1 MKKNNKITCTVSV
14 LLVLVLMTSLCPY
27 VFAASREIRIGNA
40 EELAEFAG
48 KCSSDSYSKELTVIL
63 TNDIDLDGKELSVPI
78 FLGTF
83 DGAGHKI
90 TGLKISS
97 ENSRVALFGIIAEGA
112 AVKNLIVEGDV
123 SPAGTQNTVGG
134 IAGENYGTIENCS
147 FSGMISGTEK
157 TGGIAAVNGASGTI
171 TDCSVSGVIRG
182 SKFTGGI
189 TGENSGSVI
198 RCLNEAAVNT
208 TVTEE
213 DLVAAELEEL
223 SNAVYDLLK
232 NRDQE
237 YEISTSTDTGG
248 IAGYSTGVIQS
259 CENKGTVGYPHVGYN
274 VGGIAGRQSGYI
286 SNCTN
291 TGKVLGRKDV
301 GGIVGQMVPNVTLS
315 FSPDGLDEL
324 QKELNTMQSLI
335 DKTLDDTEKLSTV
348 TSGHL
353 TQVSGYVES
362 ARKNANDMVNQ
373 LSEFADSNIQSIN
386 GLSLLVSRYLSK
398 LTPIISDLS
407 DASTSMTSA
416 ISEMRKL
423 LEILDGTTEY
433 NDQLLLQIKEFCT
446 ETSQA
451 CGEVSEGLQALKRA
465 FAYLGDTSALPDTS
479 KLESD
484 IAALSRETEALNTLV
499 QKALD
504 EYEASGTVSAETRA
518 ALAEQLKT
526 VFSVYSIVVKDL
538 NEVLKNTDFSAI
550 LTKTIENIRGFSR
563 EMQSAMDLF
572 ISAFSH
578 MDSAMNALGRATDTL
593 RELNTVFDEAGNQL
607 DTVLAALHSA
617 SSSLDS
623 SLKKAVN
630 WAKELSAEEP
640 VTFHPL
646 GAEFTA
652 SSEALNAALE
662 GMNGELSALNT
673 SASDLNAAL
682 ISDLRDI
689 SNQFMKIMNLFMNL
703 VRETQNIDY
712 TDVFKDVS
720 EEELQSASLGK
731 VQESANYGEVA
742 ADRNVGGVV
751 GAMAIEYDFD
761 PEDDL
766 IPENR
771 SGRFVYQTRA
781 ILLDCKNGGKVTS
794 KRDCAGGVVGRMDLG
809 TVYGCGGFGETES
822 ESGSYVGGVCGFSL
836 SSIKNSFSK
845 CSLSG
850 KKYVGGIVGS
860 GKRVYGCISMV
871 EIDSQSAV
879 KGAIAG
885 EITDEYESNIFVSD
899 NLAGVDRIS
908 YSGKAEPVEYS
919 KLCESDNV
927 PDEMKVFVLRFIAD
941 GNELKSLTFSYGDS
955 LSLDVAPE
963 IPAKEGY
970 YAVWDRTELLS
981 LHFDTT
987 VTAEYIPYTTTVAG
1001 NDTRDGK
1008 NIFFVEGDFD
1018 TSYSFSA
1025 EKGEKDISGLP
1036 DIEFWQTREMLESW
1050 TIDLGG
1056 DGKETRKVHY
1066 LAPDGE
1072 TDNILIF
1079 INHNGTW
1086 EKADSYVFG
1095 SYIVFDADSSQTEF
1109 AVVRQKL
1116 VWWIWCVFAF
1126 AALWILLCII
1136 AIADA
1141 SRRRKSRK
1149 NKKIKA
1155 ADAESTALPENTEN
1169 EKN

>member
-1 MKKNNKITCTVSV
+1 MMKKNNKIIRAVSIFLV
-14 LLVLVLMTSLCPY
+14 FVLVASFCPY
-27 VFAASREIRIGNA
+27 ALAAGRETRISNA
-40 EELAEFAG
+40 EELAELAG
-48 KCSSDSYSKELTVIL
+48 KCSSDSYSKDLTVVL
-63 TNDIDLDGKELSVPI
+63 TNDIDLDGKEISVPI

-90 TGLKISS
+90 TGLKITS
-97 ENSRVALFGIIAEGA
+97 ENSRVALFGIISEGA
-112 AVKNLIVEGDV
+112 TVKNLIVEGEV
-123 SPAGTQNTVGG
+123 SPIGTQNTVGG

-147 FSGMISGTEK
+147 FSGMVSGSK
-157 TGGIAAVNGASGTI
+157 RIGGIAAVNGASGTV

-182 SKFTGGI
+182 SSFTGGI
-189 TGENSGSVI
+189 TGENSGSII
-198 RCLNEAAVNT
+198 RCLSEAAVNT

-213 DLVAAELEEL
+213 DIAAAELEEL
-223 SNAVYDLLK
+223 SRAVYDLLK

-237 YEISTSTDTGG
+237 YEISTSSDTGG

-286 SNCTN
+286 SNCAN
-291 TGKVLGRKDV
+291 TGKILGRKDV

-315 FSPDGLDEL
+315 VSPDGLDEL
-324 QKELNTMQSLI
+324 QKELNEMQSLI
-335 DKTLDDTEKLSTV
+335 DKTLDDTEKLSNV

-362 ARKNANDMVNQ
+362 ARKNANDMINQ
-373 LSEFADSNIQSIN
+373 LSNFADSNIQSIN

-398 LTPIISDLS
+398 LTPIISDIS
-407 DASTSMTSA
+407 DASASMTSA

-423 LEILDGTTEY
+423 VEALDETTEY
-433 NDQLLLQIKEFCT
+433 NDKLLLQLKEFCT

-451 CGEVSEGLQALKRA
+451 CGNISDGLRALKRA
-465 FAYLGDTSALPDTS
+465 FEILGDTSALPDVS
-479 KLESD
+479 KLEAD
-484 IAALSRETEALNTLV
+484 IASLSREAEILNSIV

-504 EYEASGTVSAETRA
+504 EYEASGTVSAQIRA
-518 ALAEQLKT
+518 ELAEQLET
-526 VFSVYSIVVKDL
+526 TLLAYSAVIKDL

-550 LTKTIENIRGFSR
+550 LTKTIENIRGFSI
-563 EMQSAMDLF
+563 EMQNAIDLF

-578 MDSAMNALGRATDTL
+578 MNSAMDALGEATDTL
-593 RELNTVFDEAGNQL
+593 RELNSIFDEAGSRL
-607 DTVLAALHSA
+607 DTVLEALHGA
-617 SSSLDS
+617 SSALDS
-623 SLKKAVN
+623 ALRKAAD
-630 WAKELSAEEP
+630 WAKDLSSEEP

-662 GMNGELSALNT
+662 GMNGELSELNSST
-673 SASDLNAAL
+673 SELNAAL

-689 SNQFMKIMNLFMNL
+689 SSQFMKIMNLFMNL

-712 TDVFKDVS
+712 SDVFKDVS

-794 KRDCAGGVVGRMDLG
+794 KRDCVGGVVGRMDLG

-822 ESGSYVGGVCGFSL
+822 ESGSYVGGVIGFSL
-836 SSIKNSFSK
+836 SSIKNCFSK

-860 GKRVYGCISMV
+860 GKRVYGCTSMV
-871 EIDSQSAV
+871 EISLQSSV

-899 NLAGVDRIS
+899 VLAGVDRIS
-908 YSGKAEPVEYS
+908 YSGKAEPIEYS
-919 KLCESDNV
+919 ELCDV
-927 PDEMKVFVLRFIAD
+927 YKIPDEMKTFVLRFVAD
-941 GNELKSLTFSYGDS
+941 GNELKSVEISYGESVSIDI
-955 LSLDVAPE
+955 APE

-970 YAVWDRTELLS
+970 YAVWSRTELSS

-987 VTAEYIPYTTTVAG
+987 VAAEYIPYKTTVAG
-1001 NDTRDGK
+1001 SDTRDGK
-1008 NIFFVEGDFD
+1008 SVFFVEGDFN

-1036 DIEFWQTREMLESW
+1036 DTEFWQTREIIESW

-1056 DGKETRKVHY
+1056 DGEELRKVHY
-1066 LAPDGE
+1066 LAPEGE
-1072 TDNILIF
+1072 TENIFIF
-1079 INHNGTW
+1079 INRGGIW

-1095 SYIVFDADSSQTEF
+1095 SYIVFDADPSQTEF
-1109 AVVRQKL
+1109 TVVRQKL
-1116 VWWIWCVFAF
+1116 AWWIWCVFAF

-1136 AIADA
+1136 AISDV
-1141 SRRRKSRK
+1141 SRRRKLSK
-1149 NKKIKA
+1149 SKKSKAAENVSAALQENTANKK
-1155 ADAESTALPENTEN
+1155 
-1169 EKN
+1169 